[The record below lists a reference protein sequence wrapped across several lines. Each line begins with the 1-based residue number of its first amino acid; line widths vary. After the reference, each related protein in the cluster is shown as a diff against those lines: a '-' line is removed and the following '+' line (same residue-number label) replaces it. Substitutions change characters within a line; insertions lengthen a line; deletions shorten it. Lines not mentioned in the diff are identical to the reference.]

1 MWLRLYSE
9 KIILFPKFIS
19 LHITSF
25 GCEKASNSI
34 NTSKWCSLLST
45 SLVFMFLCNQFDS
58 SINAHKWLLIVW
70 ISDYSSKFWG
80 AILVICPV
88 SRAEERSWKHATSF
102 SWLKLEERSW
112 KHATSFSWL
121 KLLIGLLNKKR
132 KLSCGTT
139 ILHIC
144 SNVFS
149 F

>member
-34 NTSKWCSLLST
+34 NTSKWCSLLLA

-88 SRAEERSWKHATSF
+88 SRAEERI
-102 SWLKLEERSW
+102 W

-149 F
+149 FWCLVVG